1 MSEQELQQQIIE
13 KAWSDESFKAQLLAD
28 PKAAL
33 KEAFNLTLPE
43 DVELV
48 VIEET
53 PSKLAFVIPQNP
65 SEVAKTD
72 STLSTW

>member
-13 KAWSDESFKAQLLAD
+13 KAWSDESFKAKLLAD

-53 PSKLAFVIPQNP
+53 PSKLALVIPPNP
-65 SEVAKTD
+65 GDTATTESE
-72 STLSTW
+72 LSTW

>member
-53 PSKLAFVIPQNP
+53 PSKLALVIPQNP